1 MYWSGPSWSVK
12 LYILNLYRD
21 FISVFGPFT
30 IWYSPF
36 PGQFNSLSPSFARLD
51 VMPGKDG
58 PVFKTLLPEAPEQ
71 PHYAVT
77 VSDDKKAENGTCS
90 QDKSDSTK
98 SDCKSTLRS
107 ARKMYSFLVVSLLA
121 LDNGCS
127 LVFSSPLLDEMLKG
141 ANSTP
146 WKDGFDQ
153 CIHQS
158 LIGPSVLISAAVGGF
173 CSFLLIGLFGLVP
186 SMVLIAV
193 TYTGGWTMIGVSWF
207 VSSPSLFRGLILT
220 GRVITGL
227 AHGLTTA
234 STSVCLFSI
243 NYIII
248 IN

>member
-1 MYWSGPSWSVK
+1 MPS
-12 LYILNLYRD
+12 
-21 FISVFGPFT
+21 
-30 IWYSPF
+30 
-36 PGQFNSLSPSFARLD
+36 
-51 VMPGKDG
+51 KDG
-58 PVFKTLLPEAPEQ
+58 PVFKTFLPEAPEQ
-71 PHYAVT
+71 PRYYHNVT
-77 VSDDKKAENGTCS
+77 DSDDKKTENGTCS
-90 QDKSDSTK
+90 RDKSDSTK
-98 SDCKSTLRS
+98 SDCKSTWRS
-107 ARKMYSFLVVSLLA
+107 LLYARKMYSFLVVSLLV

-186 SMVLIAV
+186 SMILIAL

-234 STSVCLFSI
+234 STSVCLVLI
-243 NYIII
+243 E
-248 IN
+248 